1 MPTFIHSYDPHI
13 IKKKKKTKTKH
24 NSFFSKEKKN
34 HLALAILGLC

>member
-13 IKKKKKTKTKH
+13 IKKKKKLKQNTIV
-24 NSFFSKEKKN
+24 SLVRKKN